1 MLMKNKLKL
10 MIDLKNEKRGKIPD
24 KKKTA
29 FRFNE
34 RKIELKITYFH

>member
-24 KKKTA
+24 KKKQL
-29 FRFNE
+29 FVLMKEKQN
-34 RKIELKITYFH
+34 